1 MIEDVTRIDT
11 GASRFE
17 QPSPPAAIGDLLVE
31 SGHITPDQLER
42 VLHEQKRRRRRFGE
56 LTVKLGFAP
65 QGAVDGALARQFG
78 YPTARSSSGSRL
90 PDGLVTAQSP
100 NLPFAESMRAM
111 RGQLLQRWFTGAPGQ
126 SAMAVASVDQGDG
139 KSFICANLA
148 VVFAQLGESTL
159 VIDADLR
166 RPTQQT
172 IFGLRNRMG
181 LSGVLS
187 GRAGLSEVRRMRSLP
202 NLSIL
207 PAGAMPPNPQELLS
221 RGTFRRVLKEMSAHF
236 DVILIDTPAAQIA
249 SDVHVV
255 SQRAG
260 AALLVARKDHTRAPE
275 LNRLASS
282 LSGTGAQVLGST
294 LNDH

>member
-1 MIEDVTRIDT
+1 MIQDVAHIVREIKHADDT
-11 GASRFE
+11 D
-17 QPSPPAAIGDLLVE
+17 SPGAIGSLLVE
-31 SGHITPDQLER
+31 SGHITREQVER
-42 VLHEQKRRRRRFGE
+42 VLHEQKTRRRRFGE
-56 LTVKLGFAP
+56 LAVRLGFAK

-78 YPTARSSSGSRL
+78 YPTLRSARSAQL
-90 PDGLVTAQSP
+90 PQGLVTASNP
-100 NLPFAESMRAM
+100 TLPFSESMRAM
-111 RGQLLQRWFTGAPGQ
+111 RGQLRQRWFSGAPEKA
-126 SAMAVASVDQGDG
+126 AMTIASVDRGDG

-166 RPTQQT
+166 SPTQQR

-207 PAGAMPPNPQELLS
+207 PAGACPPNPQELLA
-221 RGTFRRVLKEMSAHF
+221 RGTFRRLLAELSKHF

-249 SDVHVV
+249 SDVQVV

-275 LNRLASS
+275 LSRLSSS
-282 LSGTGAQVLGST
+282 LMGTGAQVLGST

>member
-1 MIEDVTRIDT
+1 MPRATLISGR
-11 GASRFE
+11 GRAG
-17 QPSPPAAIGDLLVE
+17 PAGGV
-31 SGHITPDQLER
+31 
-42 VLHEQKRRRRRFGE
+42 
-56 LTVKLGFAP
+56 
-65 QGAVDGALARQFG
+65 AL
-78 YPTARSSSGSRL
+78 
-90 PDGLVTAQSP
+90 
-100 NLPFAESMRAM
+100 
-111 RGQLLQRWFTGAPGQ
+111 
-126 SAMAVASVDQGDG
+126 ASVDQGDG

-236 DVILIDTPAAQIA
+236 DVILIDC
-249 SDVHVV
+249 
-255 SQRAG
+255 
-260 AALLVARKDHTRAPE
+260 APSACPWA
-275 LNRLASS
+275 NSS
-282 LSGTGAQVLGST
+282 PPCRPRRSPRTS
-294 LNDH
+294 

>member
-1 MIEDVTRIDT
+1 MIEDVTRIAADDNHLEPV
-11 GASRFE
+11 R
-17 QPSPPAAIGDLLVE
+17 PPAAIGSLLVE
-31 SGHITPDQLER
+31 SGHITDEQLER
-42 VLHEQKRRRRRFGE
+42 VLREQKRRRRRFGE
-56 LTVKLGFAP
+56 LIVKMGYAP

-78 YPTARSSSGSRL
+78 YPTARSSEGGRM
-90 PDGLVTAQSP
+90 PDGLVTAQNP
-100 NLPFAESMRAM
+100 NLPFAEAMRAM
-111 RGQLLQRWFTGAPGQ
+111 RGQLLQRWFTGEPDQ

-159 VIDADLR
+159 IIDADLR
-166 RPTQQT
+166 SATQQK

-202 NLSIL
+202 KLSIL

-221 RGTFRRVLKEMSAHF
+221 RGTFRRVLKEMAAHF

-255 SQRAG
+255 AQRAG
-260 AALLVARKDHTRAPE
+260 SALLVARKDHTRAPE
-275 LNRLASS
+275 LTRLASS
-282 LSGTGAQVLGST
+282 LSRTGAQVLGST
-294 LNDH
+294 LNDY